1 VKGQLRISRVRRPRA
16 TLLAIL
22 LLEGVYCALGLW
34 AHGHIVMSNN
44 TNAQA
49 AEQQFEQKLVKQI
62 ETVTHILIDVVHEPS
77 ISLVRVFHRL

>member
-1 VKGQLRISRVRRPRA
+1 
-16 TLLAIL
+16 
-22 LLEGVYCALGLW
+22 
-34 AHGHIVMSNN
+34 MSNN